1 MECYLV
7 QNGGGASLN
16 FKVIC
21 NPQPSTAKENTI
33 WVDTDHIT
41 SYEFRATEPSAP
53 LEGMV
58 WIKTGTSS
66 TVEFNALKKNGIQV
80 YPISVSQYV
89 GGTWVSKTAKTYQ
102 NGELTGWERYLYKS
116 GDEFDSFTGGWIG
129 EDRTFRTANGGAVP
143 TITRNPTSLSATVAA
158 YRGGVVRVQNA
169 IDLTG
174 YSKLEFNGVLKDVY
188 SILYIWTSTSGFVQ
202 DNVAAKLEGPVDGV
216 GTIDLSSI
224 PDGKYYIGLA
234 LYHTGAAV
242 TMNSLKLT

>member
-1 MECYLV
+1 
-7 QNGGGASLN
+7 
-16 FKVIC
+16 
-21 NPQPSTAKENTI
+21 
-33 WVDTDHIT
+33 
-41 SYEFRATEPSAP
+41 
-53 LEGMV
+53 MV
-58 WIKTGTSS
+58 WIKAGTSS
-66 TVEFNALKKNGIQV
+66 PVKFNALKKNGIQV
-80 YPISVSQYV
+80 YPLSAKQYV
-89 GGTWVSKTAKTYQ
+89 SGAGVDKTAKSYQ
-102 NGELTGWERYLYKS
+102 NGAWVDWWNGELYDAGN
-116 GDEFDSFTGGWIG
+116 EFDGFTGGWIG
-129 EDRTFRTANGGAVP
+129 EDRTFRNANGGAVP

-202 DNVAAKLEGPVDGV
+202 DNVAAKLEGPVNGV